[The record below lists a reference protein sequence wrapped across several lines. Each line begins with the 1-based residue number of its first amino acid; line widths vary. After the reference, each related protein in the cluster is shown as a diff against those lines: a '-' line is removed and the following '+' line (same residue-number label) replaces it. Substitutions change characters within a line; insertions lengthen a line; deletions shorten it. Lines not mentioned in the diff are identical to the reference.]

1 MKIVARIVAA
11 ILFFVIFGFALKNSH
26 EVHLQFFMG
35 YEWRGPMVLLLL
47 AFFVMGAAFG
57 VLAMMPTIFRK
68 RNEISKQKTMV
79 STLQRQTEAL
89 KVAQHRAQQDDGAT
103 QD

>member
-1 MKIVARIVAA
+1 MKIVVRIIAA
-11 ILFFVIFGFALKNSH
+11 ILFFVIFSFALKNSH
-26 EVHLQFFMG
+26 EVPLQFFMG

-47 AFFVMGAAFG
+47 VFFAIGATFG

-79 STLQRQTEAL
+79 STLQKQIEAL
-89 KVAQHRAQQDDGAT
+89 KVAQDRAQQDGGAA
-103 QD
+103 QE